1 MTHSSKSGLQ
11 LSSIFFNYLLVCVC
25 ICLFV
30 CLSVCLVHTAFG
42 KRAIGI
48 WMRFLMGRW
57 IRQVVAFGDQFTG
70 EVNVGGECGAPHCN
84 QWGVCGI
91 AVQKC
96 ANRSCCS
103 LGWCIVSALCK
114 GKGRFGR
121 LQATGAGCHSDA
133 VLLAQTAICFL
144 YPFLFVLIF
153 TFGVPIGSPTG
164 KCFWFVC
171 ENLMISIHISLES
184 SIRRLVDNMFSFK
197 IKVVVY
203 KTLAKT

>member
-30 CLSVCLVHTAFG
+30 CLSVCLAHIACG
-42 KRAIGI
+42 KRANG
-48 WMRFLMGRW
+48 
-57 IRQVVAFGDQFTG
+57 
-70 EVNVGGECGAPHCN
+70 VNVGGECGAPHCN

-114 GKGRFGR
+114 GKGRFVR

-153 TFGVPIGSPTG
+153 TFEVPIGSPTG